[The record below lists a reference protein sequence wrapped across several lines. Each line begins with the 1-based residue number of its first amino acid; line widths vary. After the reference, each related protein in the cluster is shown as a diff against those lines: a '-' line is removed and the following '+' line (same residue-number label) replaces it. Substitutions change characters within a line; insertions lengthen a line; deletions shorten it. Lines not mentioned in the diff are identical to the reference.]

1 MNTAVEDISS
11 TKKRLK
17 IEIPTDIIEKEYIM
31 GLDNVR
37 KRAKIPG
44 FRPGNAPITM
54 IEKKFGNDIK
64 ADIIDRL
71 VPEYYSKA
79 LKEADLVPVTL
90 PKFESSLDINRN
102 EPLSFSLTVEVRPG
116 IPELNYTGLKA
127 EDIAV
132 QVETKEIDET
142 ISGLQEERAMF
153 EVVDREIKENDV
165 IIIDFVKL
173 DPTGQK
179 ELSSGKDQ
187 VMNLGTNIAPMGI
200 LDEIVGRKKGDIVE
214 ISLPEFEQDQSRE
227 TADKGNRIRIT
238 IKEVKEKILPAIDDE
253 FAKDFGHDSL
263 ESLRE
268 GVSEGILK
276 AKKDGAAK
284 QQKQKLLDII
294 VGSHEFDV
302 PESILERELE
312 QLVINEKYSA
322 KQSGNLM
329 KKETDEKDSGI
340 DVGEMAEKLRPKAIS
355 NSKAAIILD
364 MIADKEGINVS
375 EEEVKSKVSLLAR
388 HLQATPDAVVN
399 LFVTRDGSLE
409 NFKKTIRDE
418 KALDLIL
425 AKAEITKGE

>member
-17 IEIPTDIIEKEYIM
+17 IEIPTDIIEKEYKM

-44 FRPGNAPITM
+44 FRPGNAPVTM

-64 ADIIDRL
+64 SDIIDRL

-90 PKFESSLDINRN
+90 PKFESSLDIKRN
-102 EPLSFSLTVEVRPG
+102 EPLSFSLTVEVRPM
-116 IPELNYTGLKA
+116 IPDLNYIGLKVD
-127 EDIAV
+127 DIAV
-132 QVETKEIDET
+132 EAEAKEIDET
-142 ISGLQEERAMF
+142 INGLQDERAMF
-153 EVVDREIKENDV
+153 EVVDREIRENDL
-165 IIIDFVKL
+165 IIIDFLKL

-187 VMNLGTNIAPMGI
+187 VMNLGTNIAPQGI
-200 LDEIVGRKKGDIVE
+200 LDEIVGRKKGDTVE
-214 ISLPEFEQDQSRE
+214 ITLPDFGQDQSQE
-227 TADKGNRIRIT
+227 ASKKGNRIRIT
-238 IKEVKEKILPAIDDE
+238 VKEVKEKILHAIDDE
-253 FAKDFGHDSL
+253 FAKDFGHESL

-268 GVSEGILK
+268 GVREGILK
-276 AKKDGAAK
+276 AKQDSAAK
-284 QQKQKLLDII
+284 QQKQQLLDMM

-302 PESILERELE
+302 PESMLERELE

-322 KQSGNLM
+322 RQSKDSMSNEVAG
-329 KKETDEKDSGI
+329 KDSGVDI
-340 DVGEMAEKLRPKAIS
+340 SELSERLKPKALS
-355 NSKAAIILD
+355 NAKAAIILE
-364 MIADKEGINVS
+364 MIADKESINVS

-388 HLQATPDAVVN
+388 HLQTTPDAVIN

>member
-17 IEIPTDIIEKEYIM
+17 IEIPTDIIEKEYKM

-37 KRAKIPG
+37 KRARIPG
-44 FRPGNAPITM
+44 FRPGNAPVTM

-90 PKFESSLDINRN
+90 PKFESSLDIKRN

-116 IPELNYTGLKA
+116 IPELKYTGLKV

-132 QVETKEIDET
+132 QAEEKEIDET
-142 ISGLQEERAMF
+142 ITGLQEERAMF

-173 DPTGQK
+173 DTTGQK

-187 VMNLGTNIAPMGI
+187 VMNLGTNMAPKGI
-200 LDEIVGRKKGDIVE
+200 LDEIVGRKKGETVE
-214 ISLPEFEQDQSRE
+214 ISLPDFEQAQSGE
-227 TADKGNRIRIT
+227 TEGKGNRIRIT
-238 IKEVKEKILPAIDDE
+238 IKEVKQKILPAIDDE

-268 GVSEGILK
+268 GVREGILK

-284 QQKQKLLDII
+284 QQKQKLLDMI

-322 KQSGNLM
+322 KQAENRM
-329 KKETDEKDSGI
+329 KKEADVKDSDADIGA
-340 DVGEMAEKLRPKAIS
+340 MTEKLKPKAI
-355 NSKAAIILD
+355 NNAKAAIILE
-364 MIADKEGINVS
+364 MIADKEGIKVS

-388 HLQATPDAVVN
+388 HLQTTPDAVIN

-409 NFKKTIRDE
+409 NFKKTISDE

>member
-1 MNTAVEDISS
+1 LNTAVEDISS

-17 IEIPTDIIEKEYIM
+17 IEIPTDIIEKEYKM
-31 GLDNVR
+31 SLDSLR

-44 FRPGNAPITM
+44 FRPGHAPVTM

-90 PKFESSLDINRN
+90 PKFESSLDIKKN

-116 IPELNYTGLKA
+116 VPDLKYTGLKVQ
-127 EDIAV
+127 EIAV
-132 QVETKEIDET
+132 EAEAKEIDEA
-142 ISGLQEERAMF
+142 INGLQEERAMF
-153 EVVDREIKENDV
+153 EVVDREIRENDL

-187 VMNLGTNIAPMGI
+187 VMNLAANIAPKGI

-214 ISLPEFEQDQSRE
+214 IALPDFEKGQSQG

-253 FAKDFGHDSL
+253 FAKDFGHASL
-263 ESLRE
+263 ELLRG
-268 GVSEGILK
+268 GVREGILK
-276 AKKDGAAK
+276 AKNDGAAK
-284 QQKQKLLDII
+284 QQKQKLLDMI
-294 VGSHEFDV
+294 VGAHEFDV
-302 PESILERELE
+302 PESILERELQ

-322 KQSGNLM
+322 KQSENLL
-329 KKETDEKDSGI
+329 KKGIEGKASGPEDKDMS
-340 DVGEMAEKLRPKAIS
+340 EKLKPKAIS
-355 NSKAAIILD
+355 NAKAAILLD
-364 MIADKEGINVS
+364 MIADKEGLSVS
-375 EEEVKSKVSLLAR
+375 EVEAKSRISLLAR
-388 HLQATPDAVVN
+388 HLQTTPEAVIN